1 MGTVPASSTFVIKRH
16 ARRPYLR
23 ILLKDSEGVAF
34 DLTGA
39 SSATFLMYDSTGTVK
54 VNSPAVLESPL
65 TTGVV
70 KYQWGATDT
79 NTAGEF
85 RGEFDILYTGGEK
98 LTVPVKGNLAIRIY
112 EDLNNA

>member
-1 MGTVPASSTFVIKRH
+1 MSAVPAAAFFAIKRH

-23 ILLKDSEGVAF
+23 VAIKNKDGDAF

-39 SSATFLMYDSTGTVK
+39 LTATFSFYTSDGTAK
-54 VNSPAVLESPL
+54 FSSPAVLASPL
-65 TTGVV
+65 TSGIV
-70 KYQWGATDT
+70 YYAWGATDT

-85 RGEFDILYTGGEK
+85 RGEFDIVYTGGEK
-98 LTVPVKGNLAIRIY
+98 LTVPIKGNLVIRVY

>member
-1 MGTVPASSTFVIKRH
+1 MAGVPAAATFTIKRH

-23 ILLKDSEGVAF
+23 ISAKDKYGDPF

-39 SSATFLMYDSTGTVK
+39 LNATFIMYDSSGVAK
-54 VNSPAVLESPL
+54 VNSPAVLASPL
-65 TTGVV
+65 TSGVV
-70 KYQWGATDT
+70 YYAWGATDT

-85 RGEFDILYTGGEK
+85 RAEFDIVYSGGEK
-98 LTVPVKGNLAIRIY
+98 LTLPVKGNLSVRIY